1 MIPTQT
7 TKINK
12 IILLFKDIWLPQ
24 KNIPQST
31 QPQLETEK
39 IEVGVL
45 TWEQK
50 MRQHNSAFLF

>member
-1 MIPTQT
+1 MAPS
-7 TKINK
+7 
-12 IILLFKDIWLPQ
+12 

-39 IEVGVL
+39 IKVGVL